1 MAWIETVAE
10 DAAQGELKSIYNAQR
25 QQAGA
30 VANIL
35 KVHSLSPAILE
46 AHMGLYSVVMH
57 APGPLSRKHRE
68 MIAVVV
74 SLLNECQY

>member
-1 MAWIETVAE
+1 MAWIETVSE
-10 DAAQGELKSIYNAQR
+10 DSATTELKSIYSHQR

-46 AHMGLYSVVMH
+46 AHLRLYSAVMH
-57 APGPLSRKHRE
+57 APGSLGRRHRE
-68 MIAVVV
+68 MIAVKV
-74 SLLNECQY
+74 SAVNKCHY

>member
-1 MAWIETVAE
+1 MAWIKTVSE
-10 DAAQGELKSIYNAQR
+10 DTAAAELKSIYDTQR

-35 KVHSLSPAILE
+35 KIHSLFPAILE
-46 AHMGLYSVVMH
+46 AHLRLYLAVMH

-74 SLLNECQY
+74 SVINECQY

>member
-1 MAWIETVAE
+1 MAWIETVVE
-10 DAAQGELKSIYNAQR
+10 DAAQGELKSIYDAQR

-46 AHMGLYSVVMH
+46 AHLRLYSMVMH

-74 SLLNECQY
+74 STMNNCRY

>member
-10 DAAQGELKSIYNAQR
+10 DAAQGELKSIYDAQR

-35 KVHSLSPAILE
+35 KAHSLSPAILE
-46 AHMGLYSVVMH
+46 AHLRLYSAVMH
-57 APGPLSRKHRE
+57 APGPLSRRQRE
-68 MIAVVV
+68 MIAIVV
-74 SLLNECQY
+74 SVMNECHY

>member
-1 MAWIETVAE
+1 MAWIETVSE
-10 DAAQGELKSIYNAQR
+10 DTATAELKSIYGAQR

-35 KVHSLSPAILE
+35 KVHSLSRAILE
-46 AHMGLYSVVMH
+46 AHLRLYSAVMH

-74 SLLNECQY
+74 SAVNNCHY

>member
-1 MAWIETVAE
+1 MPWIETVAE
-10 DAAQGELKSIYNAQR
+10 DKAQGELKSIYDAQR

-46 AHMGLYSVVMH
+46 AHLRLYSVVMH
-57 APGPLSRKHRE
+57 ASGPLSRKHRE

-74 SLLNECQY
+74 SVINECHY

>member
-1 MAWIETVAE
+1 MTWIETVAE
-10 DAAQGELKSIYNAQR
+10 DDAQGELKSIYDAQG

-46 AHMGLYSVVMH
+46 AHLRLYSAVMH
-57 APGPLSRKHRE
+57 APGPLSRRQRE
-68 MIAVVV
+68 MIAIVV
-74 SLLNECQY
+74 SVMNECHY